1 MTSKKSGAQNQP
13 KTFEERIEELR
24 KLTEDTALAILKMS
38 PNVYQMIIAL
48 SKLYNEL
55 SIEAGDYKNSRLG
68 DPRLRNNVR
77 TALGSAK
84 AELDK
89 YKQQNNTITGFVAR
103 CQARLDLYEK
113 SLKDLEDGK
122 QVDISRINRLTKT
135 LLNRGDALRGVLT
148 DKKQKDIILDHC
160 KEVREMHDQFIEM
173 YILYKPDSTT
183 ARNARPKEDLT
194 EYKNRI
200 ENLVKLHK
208 INGYMTEEQFEKIK
222 KIKNLPKGF
231 VIVKDEE
238 KKLLLETSTGQGN
251 VIEGRIKTFVEV
263 RANEILKNNDL
274 TYSEKRAKLIALQ
287 MTITRIVGEINIK
300 SGGPQG
306 SEKKAEEEVAREC

>member
-1 MTSKKSGAQNQP
+1 MLSQEVWPQDIHQTISKI
-13 KTFEERIEELR
+13 R
-24 KLTEDTALAILKMS
+24 
-38 PNVYQMIIAL
+38 
-48 SKLYNEL
+48 KLYNAL
-55 SIEAGDYKNSRLG
+55 KPEAEAFIKDSRKNN
-68 DPRLRNNVR
+68 RNNKIKNDCE
-77 TALGSAK
+77 TALHSAEV
-84 AELDK
+84 ALNR
-89 YKQQNNTITGFVAR
+89 YKQTHTVEGFLAR